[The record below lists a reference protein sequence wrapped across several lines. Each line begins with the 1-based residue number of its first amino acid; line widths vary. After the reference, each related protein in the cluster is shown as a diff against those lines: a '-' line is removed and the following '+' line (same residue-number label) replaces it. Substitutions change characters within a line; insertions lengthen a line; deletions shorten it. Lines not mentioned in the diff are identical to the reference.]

1 MLGFSVLRLNTQD
14 KILLPATICEV
25 VLQACIQSGLAF
37 EYYDLDNELQPK
49 WDDVLKRICPKT
61 KAIYFNH
68 FFGRS
73 FDIQKATDICQS
85 KKLILVE
92 DCAHAFGGKVAG
104 NYLGTFGDISLFSLR
119 KFFSCPRWRRVGF
132 E

>member
-49 WDDVLKRICPKT
+49 WDDVLKEF
-61 KAIYFNH
+61 A
-68 FFGRS
+68 
-73 FDIQKATDICQS
+73 QKL
-85 KKLILVE
+85 KLFILII
-92 DCAHAFGGKVAG
+92 F
-104 NYLGTFGDISLFSLR
+104 
-119 KFFSCPRWRRVGF
+119 
-132 E
+132 